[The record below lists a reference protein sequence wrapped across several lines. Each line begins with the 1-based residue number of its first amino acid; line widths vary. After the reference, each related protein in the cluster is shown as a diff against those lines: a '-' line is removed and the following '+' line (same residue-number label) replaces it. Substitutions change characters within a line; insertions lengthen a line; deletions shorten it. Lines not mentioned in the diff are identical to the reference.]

1 MKHLKFLLIMMII
14 LNLVISVILAIE
26 SNHVRE
32 ELVNMSVTEEV
43 TDFAKNTENI
53 IYITNGNAFTSKY
66 NGNMSSTKLNKK
78 ISEFMTET
86 VTKIAVETQ
95 SFTTQDELKQY
106 YSDNSMR
113 KLTGIKEQDINEFYT
128 LVNEIRKLGETNLEF
143 ESAEYDENTIK
154 EAENSSL
161 SALLMIKYKNVD
173 KTLDCYIT
181 ASYTSEFISFFPNNS
196 N

>member
-32 ELVNMSVTEEV
+32 ELVNVSVTEEV

>member
-1 MKHLKFLLIMMII
+1 MKHLKFLLIIMII

-26 SNHVRE
+26 AKHVKE

-53 IYITNGNAFTSKY
+53 TYITNGNAFTSKY
-66 NGNMSSTKLNKK
+66 NGTMSSTKINKK

-86 VTKIAVETQ
+86 VAKIAVETQ
-95 SFTTQDELKQY
+95 SYTTQAELKQY

-113 KLTGIKEQDINEFYT
+113 KLTGIKEQNINEFYT
-128 LVNEIRKLGETNLEF
+128 LVNEIKKLGKTNLEF
-143 ESAEYDENTIK
+143 ESAEYDENSIK
-154 EAENSSL
+154 ETEDSSL
-161 SALLMIKYKNVD
+161 SALLMIKYKNID

-181 ASYTSEFISFFPNNS
+181 ASYASEFISFFPNSS

>member
-43 TDFAKNTENI
+43 TDFAKNTETI